1 MISFKEGS
9 IFPSFSF
16 NYFMKTFMFVMRTTM
31 VVFLTLFIVAAT
43 FVFQELKTD
52 EQQWTLLFFV
62 VVAFFEIAAI
72 LYFTVQEG
80 GN

>member
-1 MISFKEGS
+1 MKNFIS
-9 IFPSFSF
+9 
-16 NYFMKTFMFVMRTTM
+16 VMRLVM
-31 VVFLTLFIVAAT
+31 VLFLTLFIVAST

-62 VVAFFEIAAI
+62 VIAFFEIVML

>member
-1 MISFKEGS
+1 
-9 IFPSFSF
+9 
-16 NYFMKTFMFVMRTTM
+16 MKTFMFVMRLVM
-31 VVFLTLFIVAAT
+31 VVFLTLFIAAST
-43 FVFQELKTD
+43 MVFDQLKTD

-62 VVAFFEIAAI
+62 VIAFFEIAAI

>member
-1 MISFKEGS
+1 
-9 IFPSFSF
+9 
-16 NYFMKTFMFVMRTTM
+16 MKTFMFVMRLVM
-31 VVFLTLFIVAAT
+31 VLFLTLFIAAST
-43 FVFQELKTD
+43 MVFDQLKTD

-62 VVAFFEIAAI
+62 IIAFFEIVML

>member
-1 MISFKEGS
+1 
-9 IFPSFSF
+9 
-16 NYFMKTFMFVMRTTM
+16 MKTFMVVMRLVM
-31 VVFLTLFIVAAT
+31 VLFLTLFIVAAT

-62 VVAFFEIAAI
+62 IIAFFEIVML